1 MTDNKGLWSAADAGQ
16 SSPIILLGRG
26 GGGTRLLS
34 EFVTSLDVFMGNDL
48 NVSFDSVEW
57 VKTIYDLSM
66 SHWNGA
72 QEDEAAEIERLR
84 ATAAQVLNAG
94 GKAKS
99 DAWGWK
105 LPETTLIAPLICR
118 AFPNAR
124 IVHLV
129 RHPVTTCCR
138 RSHMT
143 SRPGTPMGMAALS
156 AAYRYIGRDIESMG
170 NDPTHIRNAA
180 SWAFQVDIVLKTF
193 AAAHLALRP
202 LTVTYEDICTN
213 SEPTAQKISDYLG
226 LSSSRQDTPFSVDA
240 NRVSAVAIDSDEA
253 AEVWDICKS
262 EAAQLGYTE
271 TVTK

>member
-1 MTDNKGLWSAADAGQ
+1 MMDNTGLWSAGDAGQ

-34 EFVTSLDVFMGNDL
+34 EFVTSLDVFMGNEL

-57 VKTIYDLSM
+57 VKTIYDLSI
-66 SHWNGA
+66 SHWSEGQA
-72 QEDEAAEIERLR
+72 DDAAVIEHLR

-124 IVHLV
+124 IIHLV

-156 AAYRYIGRDIESMG
+156 AAYRYIGRDVESIA

-193 AAAHLALRP
+193 AKAKLKSLP
-202 LTVTYEDICTN
+202 LTVTYEGIC
-213 SEPTAQKISDYLG
+213 SHSVQTAQKISDYLG
-226 LSSSRQDTPFSVDA
+226 LNTPAQTNPFSVDA
-240 NRVSAVAIDSDEA
+240 NRTCAVAIDGDEA
-253 AEVWDICKS
+253 AEVWEICQS
-262 EAAQLGYTE
+262 EAMQLGYEQAVIT
-271 TVTK
+271 